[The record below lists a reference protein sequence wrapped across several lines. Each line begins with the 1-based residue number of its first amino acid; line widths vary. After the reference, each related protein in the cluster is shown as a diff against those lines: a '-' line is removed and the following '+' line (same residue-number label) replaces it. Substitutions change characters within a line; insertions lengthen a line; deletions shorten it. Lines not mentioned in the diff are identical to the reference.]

1 MRQVICTDKAPA
13 AVGPYSQ
20 AVIYGNLLFLSGQV
34 SMDPDSGEVLKGTV
48 GEQTERVLKNIREVL
63 AAGGSSMD
71 SIIKCN
77 VYLSHI
83 DDFNEMNEMYR
94 TFFSGEF
101 PARLCVSKVDIFGGL
116 AVEID
121 VIAGVD

>member
-34 SMDPDSGEVLKGTV
+34 SMDPESGEVLKGTV

-77 VYLSHI
+77 VYLSEI

-94 TFFSGEF
+94 TFFSGAY

-116 AVEID
+116 AVEMA